1 MKKLVLL
8 VFTCFSVSF
17 TWAQDSYIISYS
29 EQELAT
35 VQGRAQV
42 LERIRKAAKGY
53 CPTYLQIKSHS
64 DVRACVDGVVEDLLS
79 KVGNAQL
86 HQLAKRTSSSNEV
99 TRLAKQ

>member
-29 EQELAT
+29 EQELT
-35 VQGRAQV
+35 TTQGRAKV
-42 LERIRKAAKGY
+42 LRRIQDAATSY

-64 DVRACVDGVVEDLLS
+64 DVRACVEGVVQDLLDKIDS
-79 KVGNAQL
+79 AEL
-86 HQLAKRTSSSNEV
+86 HQLAQGASPSAQEPA
-99 TRLAKQ
+99 LARH